1 MGHTMKD
8 TKNKFLAYVI
18 MIGTFGLIVPYIIE
32 KHHNFE
38 EGSLKAKNLKINN
51 ILWAIIYFF
60 FFIMIV
66 TAMFDGFIINRAA
79 MFPYLTRIA
88 LALLVYILISD
99 GVISLIKDSGLSGEK
114 S

>member
-1 MGHTMKD
+1 MKD

-18 MIGTFGLIVPYIIE
+18 MIGTFGLIVPELIK
-32 KHHNFE
+32 KHQNFE
-38 EGSLKAKNLKINN
+38 EGSLKAKNLRVNN
-51 ILWAIIYFF
+51 IFWAIIYFF

-66 TAMFDGFIINRAA
+66 TATFDGFFINRAA

-99 GVISLIKDSGLSGEK
+99 GVVSLMKDSGVSGEK

>member
-1 MGHTMKD
+1 MKD

-18 MIGTFGLIVPYIIE
+18 MIGTFGLFVPDIIK

-38 EGSLKAKNLKINN
+38 EGSLKEKNLKINN

-66 TAMFDGFIINRAA
+66 TAMFDGFFINRAA

-88 LALLVYILISD
+88 LAMLVYILISD
-99 GVISLIKDSGLSGEK
+99 GVVALIPNSGTFGEK

>member
-1 MGHTMKD
+1 MKD

-18 MIGTFGLIVPYIIE
+18 MIGTFGLVVAGVIK

-88 LALLVYILISD
+88 LGLLVYILISD
-99 GVISLIKDSGLSGEK
+99 GIISLIKDSGISGDASK
-114 S
+114 